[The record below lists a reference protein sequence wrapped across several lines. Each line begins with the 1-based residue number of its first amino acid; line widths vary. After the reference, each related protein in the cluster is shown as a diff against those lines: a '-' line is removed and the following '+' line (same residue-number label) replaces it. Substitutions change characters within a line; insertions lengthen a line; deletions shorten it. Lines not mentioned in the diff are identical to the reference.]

1 MNYFNK
7 IPTIIYN
14 GQVAKNL
21 LTRAKLSD
29 QTMNNKTSFY
39 PYIMD
44 ETDRVDTLSQHYYDN
59 PGYTWLIWM
68 ANNTIDPYYSM
79 PLTEDD
85 LNNYL
90 IDKYGSVERAMRKI
104 AFYRTSYN
112 SETRI
117 SVSDYSTLPSRF
129 MKYYEPVFDN
139 YVNIKEYKRKSDTDI
154 TNTNKII
161 TITLTVVNGIFAVD
175 EEIQV
180 DGTNYAFVTLV
191 DGNTITCQ
199 HVNGTFSVDDVIT
212 GKDSGAYGTITSVT
226 TLVETIAFTDVL
238 YWEPVTYYDYER
250 ELNEDKKNIKLLDA
264 RFKRQAE
271 SELKRLMSINS

>member
-7 IPTIIYN
+7 IPTITYD

-29 QTMNNKTSFY
+29 QTMNNRTAFY

-85 LNNYL
+85 FNNYL
-90 IDKYGSVERAMRKI
+90 INKYGSVERAMRKI
-104 AFYRTSYN
+104 AFYRTTQN

-117 SVSDYSTLPSRF
+117 SVSEYNSLVPRF
-129 MKYYEPVFDN
+129 MKYYEPIFDN
-139 YVNIKEYKRKSDTDI
+139 YSNISGYKRKDYTDT

-161 TITLTVVNGIFAVD
+161 TIELATVNGNFTVG

-180 DGTNYAFVTLV
+180 NGTNYAFVTLV
-191 DGNTITCQ
+191 DGRTITCQ
-199 HVNGTFSVDDVIT
+199 HVNGTFSIDDTIT
-212 GKDSGAYGTITSVT
+212 GKDSGAYGTITSVNT
-226 TLVETIAFTDVL
+226 IVETIAFTDVA
-238 YWEPVTYYDYER
+238 YWEPISYFDHER
-250 ELNEDKKNIKLLDA
+250 EINEDKKNIKLLDA
-264 RFKRQAE
+264 RYKGQAE
-271 SELKRLMSINS
+271 SELKRLMSIN